1 MSGLGQLA
9 KPIPS
14 YPASVALLPHI
25 AVHPFGVWLKVLAN
39 GVFHLEGSCG
49 MRKRP
54 FWAFVNGTLR
64 DFSSRNPSLM
74 MFYYVLL
81 HIYIYIYIWV
91 NYISPTWIQAILGI
105 IPLTNYDYSEVAVRS
120 LLFTHIY
127 IYIPLFTNLVNKLRP
142 HLAPTIFWA
151 LSENPNLQQVGFQ
164 TSIQTRM
171 AGWWLVGKSIALR
184 CLTLR

>member
-1 MSGLGQLA
+1 MAFFTLKG
-9 KPIPS
+9 
-14 YPASVALLPHI
+14 PAEWEKDR
-25 AVHPFGVWLKVLAN
+25 FGRLWTELFVIFPAEILVLWC
-39 GVFHLEGSCG
+39 FI
-49 MRKRP
+49 
-54 FWAFVNGTLR
+54 
-64 DFSSRNPSLM
+64 
-74 MFYYVLL
+74 MFY
-81 HIYIYIYIWV
+81 YIYIYIWV

-120 LLFTHIY
+120 LLFTH